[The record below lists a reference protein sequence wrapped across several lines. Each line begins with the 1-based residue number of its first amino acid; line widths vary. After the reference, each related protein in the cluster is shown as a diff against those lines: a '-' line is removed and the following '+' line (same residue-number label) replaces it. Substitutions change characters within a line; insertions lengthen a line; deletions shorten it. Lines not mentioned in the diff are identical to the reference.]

1 MQAYLENIGHLAPYG
16 ALLFLY
22 LLLSFHSE
30 LFKNRLFAVPALGAL
45 LLFAGC
51 REAMTPDLE
60 HYQMLYQAFDSASLD
75 LTFIE
80 PSFLFLCKSLNALG
94 FDYHALFFVYSFV
107 TLVFVYLGIKNSTGH
122 VKLSLLLYV
131 LIPSCFLNMFVEM
144 REVCAV
150 AIVLYAMSLLGR
162 EDKFT
167 LSRILG
173 FGILSVLFHYSALV
187 YWAIFLTLYKVIKRT
202 HSNATHLLLIIS
214 TLFIPASTLSA
225 ILQTVAFPLVPP
237 KYQAYVE
244 LFTGQDAVADPAQL
258 LKSLTYVLLAICFVY
273 WRSPARNKE
282 ADPVPLNLFVL
293 GVLLLNLSRSN
304 PVFSR
309 VAYYFLINQIV
320 LFPECV
326 ARITGAFKR
335 LTATYGLVLFYLAQ
349 FVWGLFYFSPDEG
362 YVFLHYQNAII
373 SALK

>member
-1 MQAYLENIGHLAPYG
+1 MPPYLENFGHLAPYG
-16 ALLFLY
+16 SLLLVY

-30 LFKNRLFAVPALGAL
+30 LFKNRLFAVPALGVL

-51 REAMTPDLE
+51 REAITPDLE

-75 LTFIE
+75 LAFIE

-94 FDYHALFFVYSFV
+94 FDYHALFFAYSFV

-144 REVCAV
+144 REVCAI
-150 AIVLYAMSLLGR
+150 AIVLYAMSLLRGKKKYR
-162 EDKFT
+162 F
-167 LSRILG
+167 SRILG

-187 YWAIFLTLYKVIKRT
+187 YWAIFLILYKPLKRT
-202 HSNATHLLLIIS
+202 HSNATHLLLIFS
-214 TLFIPASTLSA
+214 TLLIPSS
-225 ILQTVAFPLVPP
+225 ILGAVLRTVAFPLVPP
-237 KYQAYVE
+237 KYQAYLE

-258 LKSLTYVLLAICFVY
+258 LKALIYVLLAICFVY

-282 ADPVPLNLFVL
+282 ADPVPLNLFVI

-309 VAYYFLINQIV
+309 VAYYFLIHQIV

-326 ARITGAFKR
+326 AKISGAFKR

-362 YVFLHYQNAII
+362 YVFLHYQNAIV

>member
-144 REVCAV
+144 REVCAI

-237 KYQAYVE
+237 KYQSYVE

>member
-144 REVCAV
+144 REVCAI